1 VINDDRPTDD
11 PRDGHRLAR
20 LAAMVATWIDPEE
33 NPSGVVYGTIAVGA
47 VLAAEST
54 RSDTYGDTVEA
65 TVLILLLYWVAHAYA
80 AVVGLRV
87 TKSEPLSAGD
97 HWRVFLHEGAIVKGA
112 ATPIA
117 VLLVLW
123 GAGVSFST
131 AVNAALWSSAGVL
144 AAFETVLALR
154 RDIGGWQRVGQVL
167 VGTLLGAGILLI
179 HLLLH

>member
-1 VINDDRPTDD
+1 
-11 PRDGHRLAR
+11 
-20 LAAMVATWIDPEE
+20 
-33 NPSGVVYGTIAVGA
+33 
-47 VLAAEST
+47 
-54 RSDTYGDTVEA
+54 
-65 TVLILLLYWVAHAYA
+65 
-80 AVVGLRV
+80 
-87 TKSEPLSAGD
+87 
-97 HWRVFLHEGAIVKGA
+97 VKGA